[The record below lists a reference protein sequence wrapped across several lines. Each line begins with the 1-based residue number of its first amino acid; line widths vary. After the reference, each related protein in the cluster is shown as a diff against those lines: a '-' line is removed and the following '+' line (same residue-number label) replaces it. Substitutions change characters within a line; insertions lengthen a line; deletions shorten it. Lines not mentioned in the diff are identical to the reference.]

1 MPAQSPNQH
10 QVVPLFRV
18 HTSYNDAKSKKA
30 GRPIYDEVEVCELR
44 FPANR
49 KTIGVYPAHEPF
61 KYAENDYGFKEPVTY
76 AMEYSAQYKQFKDGH
91 AQTMTGTPIEELSFL
106 TASKRLELK
115 ALNIYTA
122 EQLAALDGQPL
133 KQLGMSGRSLKDQ
146 ASAYLEAAQGS
157 ADVTRLAAENAE
169 LREMMKRMQAQIAN
183 LASADPSPA
192 AEPAQGDAGGDEI
205 QDAAPVRSIATRAP
219 ASASDIASEFADWA
233 DADIKEWIRDETGA
247 APRGNPS
254 HATLVVMADQIKA
267 EKGEGN

>member
-30 GRPIYDEVEVCELR
+30 GRPIYDETEVCELR

-192 AEPAQGDAGGDEI
+192 EPVHSDDDGEDSPPISARLTVQ
-205 QDAAPVRSIATRAP
+205 AAVA
-219 ASASDIASEFADWA
+219 ASDVASEFSDWA

-247 APRGNPS
+247 TPRGNPS
-254 HATLVVMADQIKA
+254 HATLVAMADQIKVQ
-267 EKGEGN
+267 KGEGN